1 MAGTFFLSPA
11 EEVSPAVGRP
21 SPQPG
26 PSALRPAPPYTA
38 AHRVRVHLLAVEQVA
53 TTAPARACK
62 DAARPGRP
70 PPTPP
75 AALQAGRRPA
85 PVEVPAPLL
94 AVLGP
99 LRERHSRRLPWP
111 ASSVRTDQRYK
122 MMYLQFCHQSLILY
136 RFIVLTP
143 FRAIL
148 VVLSLSCQLI
158 MNLLT

>member
-26 PSALRPAPPYTA
+26 PSALRPVPPCAA
-38 AHRVRVHLLAVEQVA
+38 AHRAR
-53 TTAPARACK
+53 APARSGAGSHRRPLLVR
-62 DAARPGRP
+62 ARTPHGLAGQ

-85 PVEVPAPLL
+85 PAEVPAPLL

-122 MMYLQFCHQSLILY
+122 MMYLQLCHRSLILY

-148 VVLSLSCQLI
+148 VALAL
-158 MNLLT
+158 